1 MTLRFQVRSTQ
12 WFSYLTELSTCKVF
26 HTVHRAGH
34 SKKVV
39 EERIALVP
47 RDPVPR
53 SIQHLSP
60 HWLAAQ
66 VETCPSF
73 CLTRDASQTHP
84 LNAMGF
90 LLFTHGACR
99 SSPLGTTGPDPRMN
113 TDANVPEANKTA
125 TGKSAMAIGKAI
137 RSQINHRRSSSLQLS
152 NRSARRLQAVCVK
165 LSQAQPQPH
174 KVSLSYKGHGIHN
187 Y

>member
-12 WFSYLTELSTCKVF
+12 WFSYLTELSTCEVF

-39 EERIALVP
+39 EERIALAP

-53 SIQHLSP
+53 FHTAPLPIGWLLKSRLVPVSTSRVTHHKLTPSTQWAFTFYPRCVSLLSS
-60 HWLAAQ
+60 
-66 VETCPSF
+66 ENSDKNMT
-73 CLTRDASQTHP
+73 
-84 LNAMGF
+84 
-90 LLFTHGACR
+90 
-99 SSPLGTTGPDPRMN
+99 
-113 TDANVPEANKTA
+113 EANKTV